1 MSTPTQPR
9 IPTAKLG
16 KNGPEIPRLGFGLM
30 GLSAFYG
37 GYESDEKRFEVLDRA
52 IELGETFWDSQSCA
66 RYTGGKR
73 GEGEAD
79 MTRLVSLL
87 ILC

>member
-1 MSTPTQPR
+1 MSTTQPR

-16 KNGPEIPRLGFGLM
+16 SNGPAIPRLGFGLM

-52 IELGETFWDSQSCA
+52 IELGETFWDSECHRSFVC
-66 RYTGGKR
+66 G
-73 GEGEAD
+73 
-79 MTRLVSLL
+79 
-87 ILC
+87 